1 MSKPIFNY
9 DEESDTLYVSFIPDE
24 IATGIALN
32 DHMLLRLNISEQRV
46 VGLTLL
52 NYSILAQ
59 PTESGPR
66 SFPLTG
72 LAQLSPDS
80 RDLVLEVLRR
90 PPVSDLLFLSAYT
103 PSLVDTVPI
112 ASVQPIPV
120 VTETD

>member
-9 DEESDTLYVSFIPDE
+9 DEESDTLYVSFSPGE
-24 IATGIALN
+24 VATGIALN
-32 DHMLLRLNISEQRV
+32 DHMLLRLNTAEQRV

-59 PTESGPR
+59 PTEAGPR

-72 LAQLSPDS
+72 LTSLSPDL
-80 RDLVLEVLRR
+80 RDLVLNILRR
-90 PPVSDLLFLSAYT
+90 PPVSDLLFLSTYT

-112 ASVQPIPV
+112 VSVQPIPV
-120 VTETD
+120 ATATD

>member
-1 MSKPIFNY
+1 M
-9 DEESDTLYVSFIPDE
+9 SFIPDE

-90 PPVSDLLFLSAYT
+90 PPVSDLLFLRT
-103 PSLVDTVPI
+103 RRRW
-112 ASVQPIPV
+112 
-120 VTETD
+120 